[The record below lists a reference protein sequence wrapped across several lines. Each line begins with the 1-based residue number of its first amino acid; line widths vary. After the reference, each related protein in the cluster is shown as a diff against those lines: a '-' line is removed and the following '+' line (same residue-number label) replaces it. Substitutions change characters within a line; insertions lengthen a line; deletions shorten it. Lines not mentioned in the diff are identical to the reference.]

1 MKALGKEINSFW
13 NDNKFWIDLVYGKD
27 YVFVSDGAE
36 IQLVEFL
43 NEDILCLEESK
54 KYDLN
59 AFGFFMIGEKE
70 YTFQTLFKKW
80 QKTCTHKAIV
90 IEIPIEKVE
99 EVTATLKRLFPFIK
113 GLN

>member
-13 NDNKFWIDLVYGKD
+13 NDFVQNSD
-27 YVFVSDGAE
+27 YEFVSDDAD
-36 IQLVEFL
+36 IQLSDFHKKDV
-43 NEDILCLEESK
+43 LCLEESK

-59 AFGFFMIGEKE
+59 AFGFFLIGEKE

-80 QKTCTHKAIV
+80 QKTCTCKAIV

-99 EVTATLKRLFPFIK
+99 EVTATLKNLFPFVK